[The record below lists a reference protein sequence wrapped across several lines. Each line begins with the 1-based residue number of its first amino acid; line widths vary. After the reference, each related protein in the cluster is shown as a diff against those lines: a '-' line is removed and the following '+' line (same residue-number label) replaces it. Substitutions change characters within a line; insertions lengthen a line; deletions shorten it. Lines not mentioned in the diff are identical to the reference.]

1 MRSLP
6 VVRVLTCALALLAFQ
21 ARPARALEAIVFL
34 SSGSPSDVWGSGVG
48 ASLSS
53 SLFHVV
59 MLDAELARQGYD
71 TAEGKLLSFSVAAC
85 LAPSFGHFTPYAG
98 FGVGLQRQTLGDSS
112 DNGTLSS
119 LVAGGKF
126 RIGLLMLRAEYRTF
140 SVSGNPF
147 VPLEHRIYAGA
158 GISF

>member
-1 MRSLP
+1 MRAPL
-6 VVRVLTCALALLAFQ
+6 VLRLLTCALAVFALE

-34 SSGSPSDVWGSGVG
+34 SKGSPTDVWGSGIG

-53 SLFHVV
+53 SLFHLV
-59 MLDAELARQGYD
+59 MLDAELARQSYD
-71 TAEGKLLSFSVAAC
+71 TADGKLLTFSVAAC

-98 FGVGLQRQTLGDSS
+98 FGVGLHRQSLGDAS

-119 LVAGGKF
+119 LVAGAKF
-126 RIGLLMLRAEYRTF
+126 RVSLLVIRAEYRTF
-140 SVSGNPF
+140 AISGSPF
-147 VPLEHRIYAGA
+147 ITLDHRIYAGA